1 MFSFLNKKTSIADSG
16 LLDNFVDR
24 HTHILPG
31 VDDGFKKLSDSL
43 EALKKMQEL
52 GVKEVWLTPHIMTD
66 YPNQPAQLKEKF
78 EELKAAYTGNI
89 RLHLAAEHMLDTL
102 FIERFEADNLMPMDN
117 NILLIE
123 TSYFNPPMEF
133 DGIMGDI
140 LNSKYTP
147 LLAHP
152 ERYRYMNTNQY
163 KRLKDKGVLFQLNL
177 GSLVGGYGK
186 EVQSVAKNILGNGWY
201 NCIGSDIHSLKQLQQ
216 ILYTP
221 TLSKKEI
228 KMLQAIVTQQLH
240 F

>member
-1 MFSFLNKKTSIADSG
+1 MFSFFNKKLSIADSG
-16 LLDNFVDR
+16 LLNNFVDR

-52 GVKEVWLTPHIMTD
+52 GVKEAWLTPHIMTD

-177 GSLVGGYGK
+177 GSLVGGYGEK
-186 EVQSVAKNILGNGWY
+186 TQEVAKKILANGWY
-201 NCIGSDIHSLKQLQQ
+201 DYIGSDIHSLKHLQQ
-216 ILYTP
+216 ITHTP
-221 TLSKKEI
+221 VLSKNEI
-228 KMLQAIVTQQLH
+228 TMLHNIIQTH
-240 F
+240 

>member
-1 MFSFLNKKTSIADSG
+1 MFSFFNKKISIADSG
-16 LLDNFVDR
+16 LLSNSVDR

-31 VDDGFKKLSDSL
+31 IDDGFKKLSDSL
-43 EALKKMQEL
+43 EALTKMQEL
-52 GVKEVWLTPHIMTD
+52 GVKEVWLTPHVMTD

-78 EELKAAYTGNI
+78 EELRAAYTGNI

-152 ERYRYMNTNQY
+152 ERYKYMNTDQY
-163 KRLKDKGVLFQLNL
+163 RQLKEKGVLFQLNL

-186 EVQSVAKNILGNGWY
+186 TTQEAARKILANGWY
-201 NCIGSDIHSLKQLQQ
+201 DCIGSDIHSLKHLQQ
-216 ILYTP
+216 IHHTP

-228 KMLQAIVTQQLH
+228 SVLKNIIDYI
-240 F
+240 